1 METFLWTPESNW
13 GFVCLSL
20 HSGYATDNNLLLRC
34 TTILATYWSSCT
46 FHFIHFSDIHFFCW
60 DEDLHLSI
68 KTNIHFDHIN
78 TKKDRHQAIHEQVDR
93 TQKSQNRHTHT
104 THRPL
109 VQKLR
114 QIHDNRLDHFKYTDA
129 WNLILHL
136 GVKKFKF
143 QGSFKSK
150 IYKEN
155 NPVRGKKWTKR
166 QIHTLELAFMDG

>member
-13 GFVCLSL
+13 GFVCLCS

-34 TTILATYWSSCT
+34 TSYSDHILKFLYISFYSFLWHSL
-46 FHFIHFSDIHFFCW
+46 FCW
-60 DEDLHLSI
+60 DEDLHFSF

-78 TKKDRHQAIHEQVDR
+78 TKKDTHQAIHEQVDR

-104 THRPL
+104 THWPL

-114 QIHDNRLDHFKYTDA
+114 QIHDNMLDHFKYTDA
-129 WNLILHL
+129 WNLLLHL

-143 QGSFKSK
+143 QGSLQSK

-155 NPVRGKKWTKR
+155 NPERGKKWTKR
-166 QIHTLELAFMDG
+166 QILTLELAFMDG

>member
-1 METFLWTPESNW
+1 MYKLFWPHTEVP
-13 GFVCLSL
+13 V
-20 HSGYATDNNLLLRC
+20 
-34 TTILATYWSSCT
+34 
-46 FHFIHFSDIHFFCW
+46 HFILFISLTFTFFAEMRIYICQ
-60 DEDLHLSI
+60 SRQ
-68 KTNIHFDHIN
+68 
-78 TKKDRHQAIHEQVDR
+78 TKAIHEQVDR

-136 GVKKFKF
+136 GVEKFKF
-143 QGSFKSK
+143 QGSLKSK

-155 NPVRGKKWTKR
+155 NPVRGKK
-166 QIHTLELAFMDG
+166 